1 MKTIKLLS
9 TVLAV
14 AIVAVA
20 TAVEKPKMN
29 VIPLN
34 ADRAIVEIT
43 NENAAYFEVSVVSEN
58 GEMVYYKQST
68 NPLTD
73 YKKIFSFEGL
83 DAGNYV
89 LNLKVNDTKLSQ
101 EIEIARKG
109 IKVGESKVKFDPYFD
124 YKNDVLKFSYLN
136 FDKENM
142 SLSIYNENG
151 LVYNTRLGNGF
162 SVTNGYNLSKLES
175 GNYRVVLSSLTE
187 EYAFS
192 LVK

>member
-101 EIEIARKG
+101 EIEIARKE